1 MIIRQICY
9 YGDLKER
16 KKEGKIEVN
25 IYAGINTTGYVLALT
40 SN

>member
-1 MIIRQICY
+1 MNLLLWRFQ
-9 YGDLKER
+9 R

-25 IYAGINTTGYVLALT
+25 IYVGINTTGYVLDLT